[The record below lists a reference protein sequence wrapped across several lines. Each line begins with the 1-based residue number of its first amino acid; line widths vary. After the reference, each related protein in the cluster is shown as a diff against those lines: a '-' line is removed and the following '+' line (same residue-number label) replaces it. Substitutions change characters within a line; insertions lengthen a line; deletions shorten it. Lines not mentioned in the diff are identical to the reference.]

1 MFASRIGRIT
11 RQTGRVEFV
20 THNCWPYVAIPAFLV
35 MSLFWLGAGLFMLGG
50 ILGFVS
56 PETMTPVTRTFLCFW
71 TLGWAVLG
79 GLSWKAGYRK
89 AFVRLEGVAD
99 KDGLRLVRRSILGRK
114 SWTYAWSQIDG
125 FTEVGIDGKFYRHVA
140 LYVEGK
146 HVDLDTHLEPKTAQA
161 LVNALEDVRSRVS
174 L

>member
-11 RQTGRVEFV
+11 RKAGRVEFV
-20 THNCWPYVAIPAFLV
+20 IHNRWPYAAIPAFLV
-35 MSLFWLGAGLFMLGG
+35 LYLIWLGAGVFMLGG

-79 GLSWKAGYRK
+79 ALSCKDGYRK
-89 AFVRLEGVAD
+89 AFVRVEGVAD

-114 SWTYAWSQIDG
+114 TWTYAWSQIDG
-125 FTEVGIDGKFYRHVA
+125 VTEVVIDGKFYRHVA

-146 HVDLDTHLEPKTAQA
+146 HVDLDSHLEPKTAQA
-161 LVNALEDVRSRVS
+161 LVNALEDVREEASS
-174 L
+174 